1 MVFTADPVVCF
12 SCSSGGVLFGRA
24 VGRFPRRCQ
33 TRFESGCS
41 SPAHSPSSR
50 LVQRASRCRS
60 LSKAR
65 LDIFYVGDV
74 GFLRTTLIIYLF
86 IPLLSCD
93 SANILHE
100 SAQLALKFMFLYCSP
115 FALKFLSQPFFVC
128 VCFEVSSP
136 SLPPSSN
143 SVFFSAFLFR
153 QPTTTSS
160 PPSTRPSPSTCATRR
175 AGTTTSPTRC
185 TPCTGKWPLLCRV
198 NIFQRFLG
206 WKLALSDVVM

>member
-1 MVFTADPVVCF
+1 MSLGTGHEAWSRAGWRSGFSGGHWSTFLRCISDKRRSRTLLPSLRPSQHKAEPDRNLNPEGRNRIHEAAVVFTADPVVCF

-50 LVQRASRCRS
+50 LVQRVSRCRS

-115 FALKFLSQPFFVC
+115 FALKFLSQPFFLCVC
-128 VCFEVSSP
+128 VF
-136 SLPPSSN
+136 
-143 SVFFSAFLFR
+143 
-153 QPTTTSS
+153 
-160 PPSTRPSPSTCATRR
+160 
-175 AGTTTSPTRC
+175 
-185 TPCTGKWPLLCRV
+185 
-198 NIFQRFLG
+198 
-206 WKLALSDVVM
+206 